1 MADFYNRF
9 IAQRDEIES
18 KLGSASSEADKQECL
33 RQISDLS
40 SQCKAVLH
48 TLPHH
53 DQQLYNEQLAA
64 LTKKATE
71 GRKKFAFKSK
81 LGSLSTQNQ
90 SQTGSNQTQSQ
101 TQTQTSQGHGYS
113 QTQWQTS
120 QGSGSGSGQTQSQ
133 SQMSTSSGSQ
143 TQGSSQSSFSN
154 LHETVHKSHGGPVA
168 ISNCHKSVLIIDS
181 TTAKLDNISKCF
193 VYITGEGPV
202 YLTNVKDSI
211 LAINCH
217 QFRMH
222 SSTDTQ
228 VYISCKSKRPI
239 IEKCSGIRFGQFPS
253 QLGEGK
259 DVYEWEAIDDF
270 NWLRPSQSPNWSQ
283 ITQPPVDWDYMSTL
297 IHHHEQKITPWLNY
311 LQTHSHHE

>member
-18 KLGSASSEADKQECL
+18 KLRSASSEADKQECL

-71 GRKKFAFKSK
+71 GRKKFAFKSRM
-81 LGSLSTQNQ
+81 GSFQTQTQ
-90 SQTGSNQTQSQ
+90 GQTGTSQTQSQ
-101 TQTQTSQGHGYS
+101 TSQTSQGDGRS
-113 QTQWQTS
+113 QTQWQSSHGNEHS
-120 QGSGSGSGQTQSQ
+120 QTQ
-133 SQMSTSSGSQ
+133 SQMSTSSSSQ
-143 TQGSSQSSFSN
+143 TQESSQSSCSN

-168 ISNCHKSVLIIDS
+168 ISNCYRSVLIIDS

-222 SSTDTQ
+222 SSNDTQ
-228 VYISCKSKRPI
+228 VYISCKSRRPI
-239 IEKCSGIRFGQFPS
+239 IEKCSGIGFGQFPS
-253 QLGEGK
+253 QLAEGK

-270 NWLRPSQSPNWSQ
+270 NWLRPSQSPHWSQ
-283 ITQPPVDWDYMSTL
+283 ITQPTLDWDYMVTL

-311 LQTHSHHE
+311 LQSHSHHQSM